1 MPTTLGD
8 IFRDKHIALYQN
20 ESLDLDHYYQEPYQ
34 DEGDEVKEIGE
45 AFETNKCKKKRKIKF
60 IEDGNGYSVFA
71 YFMDGSR
78 RTYKIGEMVL
88 DGKKIYPVVVAQ
100 VRAGC
105 TKRGSDKKVHS
116 YMDIRK
122 KNLLLLSDRINDEDF
137 QEIRERIL
145 ATGTAR
151 SINLDIVQ
159 YKVEKTKDSLPVK
172 SAIAKANAIM
182 HEMEIGILND
192 LVHSK
197 TLETGRMLIVDGPL
211 QFIGQ
216 DTGKNEFADLFYNV
230 VGVSKNFNPML
241 LTSEK
246 SKGKAR

>member
-1 MPTTLGD
+1 M
-8 IFRDKHIALYQN
+8 
-20 ESLDLDHYYQEPYQ
+20 
-34 DEGDEVKEIGE
+34 
-45 AFETNKCKKKRKIKF
+45 
-60 IEDGNGYSVFA
+60 
-71 YFMDGSR
+71 
-78 RTYKIGEMVL
+78 
-88 DGKKIYPVVVAQ
+88 
-100 VRAGC
+100 
-105 TKRGSDKKVHS
+105 
-116 YMDIRK
+116 
-122 KNLLLLSDRINDEDF
+122 LLLSDRINDEDF

-145 ATGTAR
+145 ATATAR

-246 SKGKAR
+246 SKGKARQIGPELLELEYGERTPVFLKENSRKRRYGFWYLRIRPRDSVSNPFEGIIKIEKMAVVDDAEGLDSTVVDNISLSLLHEGVPTCYGRDARWASHLYPIYLTETFIKSSFESDVVFINSFKKNFS